1 MERLGDR
8 GPLCSHYTL
17 ITIFYRFF
25 VMGLVTAKLYLS
37 DEQLQ
42 DVENL
47 AALNYSPEKIA
58 VYLDVAKV
66 QFMALYYDKLSDVRT
81 SYDRGQL
88 LADFLV
94 NQKQLELAK
103 SGNITAAQ
111 IFLKEAESNK
121 VKNILNNVLFGHEY

>member
-1 MERLGDR
+1 
-8 GPLCSHYTL
+8 
-17 ITIFYRFF
+17 
-25 VMGLVTAKLYLS
+25 MGLVNARLYLS